1 MVPEP
6 SPDHPEFILAREGW
20 RQHCWEFY
28 AGSSKPNFSC
38 RGCTLPGWCCED
50 ILSCWDLYHFFP
62 FFIGNLRIFFVSPWG
77 LQQTEGKCLNYRAR
91 TPVQSAPGIISGGD
105 TVEGD
110 GCGMEKTDIGHH
122 EQGHHQMIVGFPF
135 IPRV

>member
-6 SPDHPEFILAREGW
+6 SPDHPEFILAREWW

-50 ILSCWDLYHFFP
+50 ILSCWDLYHFFLSLLAIYESFLCLP
-62 FFIGNLRIFFVSPWG
+62 GDSSRRKVNVLTTEPVPLCSRLLASFLVEIQWKETAVEWRR
-77 LQQTEGKCLNYRAR
+77 QTSVIMSRA
-91 TPVQSAPGIISGGD
+91 II
-105 TVEGD
+105 
-110 GCGMEKTDIGHH
+110 
-122 EQGHHQMIVGFPF
+122 
-135 IPRV
+135 R